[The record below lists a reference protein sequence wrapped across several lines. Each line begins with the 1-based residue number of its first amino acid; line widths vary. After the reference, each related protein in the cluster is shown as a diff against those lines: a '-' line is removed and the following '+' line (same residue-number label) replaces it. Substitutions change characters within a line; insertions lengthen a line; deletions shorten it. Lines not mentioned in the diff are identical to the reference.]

1 MAWRSTGATPPKRGN
16 DSNSVIKVWLI
27 VAIVVILGLVAGA
40 LWIRRDTER
49 RPPLFFGIDVP
60 SGNLDELA
68 AVRGAAGRM
77 PSVENI
83 FVKLDSHFTVDTL
96 QRIRLAGLT
105 PMITVEPWSV
115 SSRWNGQ
122 PMPQYRLSEL
132 TDGRYDQQLR
142 AIAAVIR
149 DFHHPV
155 YLRFAHEMNA
165 DWYPWAE
172 RANGNRPGDFV
183 AAWRHV
189 YPILRGGNPM
199 VSLIWSPN
207 ILLSAARSAP
217 LAELYPGD
225 AYVDAVGLT
234 AYGHGRSAVATIDAS
249 YRQLSK
255 LSRRPVILSETGA
268 DGPHRADWIRSL
280 GDYLQDHGR
289 IIGFV
294 WFNTTPASTGAS
306 GDYRFTADEQSAS
319 AFRAV
324 LRRLPLRD
332 QSAS

>member
-1 MAWRSTGATPPKRGN
+1 M
-16 DSNSVIKVWLI
+16 IKTWLI
-27 VAIVVILGLVAGA
+27 VTTVLVVAALAGLIWV
-40 LWIRRDTER
+40 RHDNNR

-60 SGNLDELA
+60 SGSIDELA
-68 AVRGAAGRM
+68 AVQSAAGRM

-83 FVKLDSHFTVDTL
+83 FIKLDSQFTVDKL

-115 SSRWNGQ
+115 TSRWTGQ
-122 PMPQYRLSEL
+122 PMPQYRLSDL
-132 TDGRYDQQLR
+132 ASGRYDQQLR

-149 DFHHPV
+149 DFGHPV

-172 RANGNRPGDFV
+172 RANGNHPGDFV

-189 YPILRGGNPM
+189 YPILRGDNPM

-207 ILLSAARSAP
+207 ALLSAARSTP

-225 AYVDAVGLT
+225 AYVDVVGFT
-234 AYGHGRSAVATIDAS
+234 AYGHGRSAAETIDAT
-249 YRQLSK
+249 YRQLSG
-255 LSRRPVILSETGA
+255 LSRRPIILSETGA
-268 DGPHRADWIRSL
+268 DGPHRADWIGSL
-280 GDYLQDHGR
+280 GDYLEDHGR

-294 WFNTTPASTGAS
+294 WFNTTPATTGAS
-306 GDYRFTADEQSAS
+306 GDYRFTADKQSAS
-319 AFRAV
+319 AFRTV